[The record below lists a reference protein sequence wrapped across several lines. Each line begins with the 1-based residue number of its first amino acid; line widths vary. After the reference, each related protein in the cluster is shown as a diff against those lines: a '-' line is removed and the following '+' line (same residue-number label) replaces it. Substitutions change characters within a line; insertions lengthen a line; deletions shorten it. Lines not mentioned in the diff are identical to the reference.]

1 MTDVCVLGVTSCTI
15 MFAPTMQRNCCL
27 HFLDSR
33 IKLRRL
39 RNDLEE
45 KMFRLYKKI
54 AHISGLPPD
63 CSSDRRLGCFT
74 GAWFTHPEDRG
85 TKFLWNNWKCQ
96 VCFWYV
102 PILLN
107 SLPPSFSYVI
117 LLARTRA
124 QFQLNVSGI
133 LSILTCSVKPRCFT
147 DTAHFKSDADFFTL
161 ASISKCVAAA
171 RLRNGLSA
179 LSILLI
185 QPAAHVSQSYNNR
198 TSVSECNGFIQ
209 HFCSDLST

>member
-1 MTDVCVLGVTSCTI
+1 
-15 MFAPTMQRNCCL
+15 MFAAALQRNCCL
-27 HFLDSR
+27 HFLDSW

-54 AHISGLPPD
+54 AHFPGLRPD

-74 GAWFTHPEDRG
+74 GTWFTHPEDRG
-85 TKFLWNNWKCQ
+85 TKFLWNKLIAVINNWKCQ
-96 VCFWYV
+96 VHFWYV

-179 LSILLI
+179 LSFLLI
-185 QPAAHVSQSYNNR
+185 QPAAHVSQSCNNR
-198 TSVSECNGFIQ
+198 TSVSLCNGFIQ
-209 HFCSDLST
+209 RFCSYLST